1 MGHVACKM
9 SVLTIELCCNAQLNC
24 LKNNI
29 HITQSKHK
37 FNSLDFSQP
46 VLYSGWKIS
55 FYWNTF
61 KQLFEYKKLYYRI
74 IFLKLSFHSNREI
87 VDSLFSILKTNNN
100 TGILLASD
108 LPSKSIKMKSRT
120 MRKPCALINL

>member
-9 SVLTIELCCNAQLNC
+9 FVFTIELCCNAQLNC
-24 LKNNI
+24 LKNNNI

-37 FNSLDFSQP
+37 FNSLDFLNQFCILDERFPFSEI
-46 VLYSGWKIS
+46 LLNNYLNI
-55 FYWNTF
+55 
-61 KQLFEYKKLYYRI
+61 YYRI
-74 IFLKLSFHSNREI
+74 IFLLLSFHSNREI

>member
-1 MGHVACKM
+1 M
-9 SVLTIELCCNAQLNC
+9 
-24 LKNNI
+24 
-29 HITQSKHK
+29 
-37 FNSLDFSQP
+37 
-46 VLYSGWKIS
+46 
-55 FYWNTF
+55 
-61 KQLFEYKKLYYRI
+61 I
-74 IFLKLSFHSNREI
+74 IFLLLSFHSNREF